1 MSYEATYKACGIP
14 DEIMDG
20 SFPKNMT
27 LPEQKSSENE
37 EKKSLVKYRMQFLME
52 CIPIFKWM
60 KEAKVDF
67 DFLY

>member
-1 MSYEATYKACGIP
+1 MSYEATYKACGIL
-14 DEIMDG
+14 
-20 SFPKNMT
+20 FPKNMT